1 MKIRF
6 SVDCDCQQVYGG
18 MKQIYRF
25 IDVLNQLG
33 YDAALLVH
41 STRVMEAKDE
51 VLESSD
57 YLVLGECAGGIPDIT
72 GADKASL
79 VIYAQNPY
87 TVLVGFGGVSV
98 NVLKFYRER
107 VKAVTCISEHS
118 RQILSW
124 MLKTDIYRTRYS
136 FDREPFSYSD
146 SKEELIS
153 FMPRKRSEDISK
165 TFHVLD
171 AKGYMGWRLG
181 EIARMSESE
190 SADIMKRSSIFVSA
204 SSMEGFGMP
213 PAEAMACGC
222 VVVGFNGIAG
232 AEFMDKG
239 IMWNVPDGDFLGV
252 SKAIHEV
259 MMLTGEERR
268 RIGVAASDYIRS
280 QYSTE
285 LEVASVGEAWER
297 IIG

>member
-1 MKIRF
+1 
-6 SVDCDCQQVYGG
+6 
-18 MKQIYRF
+18 
-25 IDVLNQLG
+25 
-33 YDAALLVH
+33 
-41 STRVMEAKDE
+41 
-51 VLESSD
+51 
-57 YLVLGECAGGIPDIT
+57 
-72 GADKASL
+72 
-79 VIYAQNPY
+79 
-87 TVLVGFGGVSV
+87 
-98 NVLKFYRER
+98 
-107 VKAVTCISEHS
+107 
-118 RQILSW
+118 
-124 MLKTDIYRTRYS
+124 
-136 FDREPFSYSD
+136 
-146 SKEELIS
+146 
-153 FMPRKRSEDISK
+153 
-165 TFHVLD
+165 
-171 AKGYMGWRLG
+171 
-181 EIARMSESE
+181 
-190 SADIMKRSSIFVSA
+190 
-204 SSMEGFGMP
+204 MP